1 MAAEKNF
8 ENKIKKYLED
18 RGCWFVKFF
27 ANRMTKVGV
36 PDILACVN
44 GFFVGIEVKA
54 SNGRPSDLQLWNR
67 GKIRD
72 AGGISVIVYPDQ
84 WEDLKM
90 LIDDIIDRP
99 GSLDWEEQKSFD
111 RR

>member
-1 MAAEKNF
+1 MAQEKNF
-8 ENKIKKYLED
+8 ENKIKNYLES

-54 SNGRPSDLQLWNR
+54 SNGRPSDLQRWNR

-90 LIDDIIDRP
+90 LIDDLIDRP
-99 GSLDWEEQKSFD
+99 EYFAWSEQREFD
-111 RR
+111 R